1 MHRIGKLQTSDPLG
15 PVCNERFAAQ
25 DRACKS
31 VQYADMLRIFA
42 VQFDCDLMSGGLFEA
57 ACCRKAEV
65 TFALFELEERQFVM
79 LCYEFAAFQSNFK
92 AVRAGSVCCG
102 RDKNAGCAIR
112 KFEISGYVVLDLDLV
127 PFAVVAEGTDAA
139 GESTDPLQEV

>member
-15 PVCNERFAAQ
+15 SVCNERFAAQ

-65 TFALFELEERQFVM
+65 AFALFELEERQFVM
-79 LCYEFAAFQSNFK
+79 LCYELAAFQSNFK

-102 RDKNAGCAIR
+102 RDKTPVA
-112 KFEISGYVVLDLDLV
+112 
-127 PFAVVAEGTDAA
+127 PFGN
-139 GESTDPLQEV
+139 SR

>member
-42 VQFDCDLMSGGLFEA
+42 VQFDCDLMSGRLFEA

-65 TFALFELEERQFVM
+65 SVALYEVEELEVVM
-79 LCYEFAAFQSNFK
+79 
-92 AVRAGSVCCG
+92 CC
-102 RDKNAGCAIR
+102 
-112 KFEISGYVVLDLDLV
+112 
-127 PFAVVAEGTDAA
+127 
-139 GESTDPLQEV
+139 

>member
-65 TFALFELEERQFVM
+65 TFVLFELENVRLSCSATSLPRSKVISKRFVPG
-79 LCYEFAAFQSNFK
+79 AS
-92 AVRAGSVCCG
+92 
-102 RDKNAGCAIR
+102 
-112 KFEISGYVVLDLDLV
+112 
-127 PFAVVAEGTDAA
+127 AVVVTKTPVAPFGN
-139 GESTDPLQEV
+139 SR